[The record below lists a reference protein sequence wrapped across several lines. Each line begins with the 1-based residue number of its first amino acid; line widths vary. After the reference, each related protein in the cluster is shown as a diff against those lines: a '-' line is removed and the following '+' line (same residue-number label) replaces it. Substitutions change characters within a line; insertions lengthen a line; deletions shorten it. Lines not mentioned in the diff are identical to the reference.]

1 MFIKVISGWCLGA
14 LLVSAAAGIPAHAA
28 SKPDAADTIS
38 VNARLGQSTLKYGKR
53 QRVFL
58 RIAIRGNRGETSEER
73 TPANIALVID
83 RSGSMKGDKI
93 VRARE
98 AASMAI
104 NRLSATDVASV
115 VVFDNRIDT
124 IVRATRVDD
133 PDEFH
138 YQINRVRV
146 GGSTAIYA
154 AVQEAAREL
163 RRNKSRRRLNRIILM
178 SDGKANVGPAKPYQ
192 FEELGRK
199 LGSEGISVTTIGLGN
214 GYNEDLMS
222 ELASTSDG
230 NHAFAR
236 TARDLTKIFNQEF
249 DDVLSVTGQD
259 VEIIIRTK
267 SGVRPIRTW
276 GRPGRIDGNV
286 VKLKLNQ
293 VYGTAEYSLQ
303 LELDV
308 PEGLPLGE
316 SELVDI
322 EVAYTATKGERRR
335 IERNVSGRFSRS
347 DEEVNASIN
356 PRVME
361 PILELQAR
369 KRSREAIKLRDK
381 GKVDDARKLLEQNV
395 NALKTGQQR
404 YRIQSTRLKKLQ
416 QNNEAAAAGI
426 GDRER
431 WSTSRKQIRE
441 DLSNRQG
448 TARKY

>member
-1 MFIKVISGWCLGA
+1 MFNKTISFWRFGIMSLAA
-14 LLVSAAAGIPAHAA
+14 LATSASAMAATKAA
-28 SKPDAADTIS
+28 EDTIS
-38 VNARLGQSTLKYGKR
+38 VNARLGQSVLKYGER
-53 QRVFL
+53 QRIFL
-58 RIAIRGNRGETSEER
+58 RIAIRGIRHERNEHR
-73 TPANIALVID
+73 TPSNIALVID
-83 RSGSMKGDKI
+83 RSGSMGGSKI

-104 NRLSATDVASV
+104 NRLSSTDVASV

-124 IVRATRVDD
+124 IVRATRVDE

-138 YQINRVRV
+138 YQIERIQV

-154 AVQEAAREL
+154 AVQAAASEI
-163 RRNKSRRRLNRIILM
+163 RRHKSPRRLNRIILM
-178 SDGKANVGPAKPYQ
+178 SDGKANVGPSKPYH
-192 FEELGRK
+192 FEDLGRELGA
-199 LGSEGISVTTIGLGN
+199 EGISVTTIGLGN
-214 GYNEDLMS
+214 GYNEDLMT
-222 ELASTSDG
+222 ELAATSDG

-236 TARDLTKIFNQEF
+236 TASDLTKIFNQEF

-267 SGVRPIRTW
+267 AGVRPIRTW

-286 VKLKLNQ
+286 VRLRLNQ

-308 PEGLPLGE
+308 PAGLPLGE

-322 EVAYTATKGERRR
+322 DVAYTPSKGERRR
-335 IERNVSGRFSRS
+335 IARSVSGRFSRS
-347 DEEVNASIN
+347 GEEVENSIDA
-356 PRVME
+356 RVME

-381 GKVDDARKLLEQNV
+381 GRVDAAKKLLEQNV
-395 NALKTGQQR
+395 QELSAGQRRYGIDSARLKTLQR
-404 YRIQSTRLKKLQ
+404 
-416 QNNEAAAAGI
+416 NNAAAAAGI
-426 GDRER
+426 DDRAQ
-431 WSTSRKQIRE
+431 WATTRKQIRE

-448 TARKY
+448 AQRKY